1 MHVLGVRTL
10 SVIFL
15 VLCCSACIPYKIAPS
30 IKTYKVMKTKR
41 FIKQLPFRYGIVF
54 KDPNDA
60 GEFYQ
65 FVNINLA
72 DTTEWS
78 AINLPFQLEG
88 TRFIFPF
95 MR

>member
-1 MHVLGVRTL
+1 
-10 SVIFL
+10 
-15 VLCCSACIPYKIAPS
+15 
-30 IKTYKVMKTKR
+30 MKTKR

-54 KDPNDA
+54 KDPKDA

-78 AINLPFQLEG
+78 AINLPFQL
-88 TRFIFPF
+88 
-95 MR
+95 